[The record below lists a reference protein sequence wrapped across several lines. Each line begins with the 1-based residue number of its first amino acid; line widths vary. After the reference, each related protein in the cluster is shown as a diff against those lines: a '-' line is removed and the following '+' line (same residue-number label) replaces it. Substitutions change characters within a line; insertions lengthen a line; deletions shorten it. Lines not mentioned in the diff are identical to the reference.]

1 MKYSRFTVH
10 TRLTKLEKQLAM
22 ACISTPTSSL
32 KDDSHSLCRP
42 GTAECP
48 VKSLLRSTAYV
59 TRISIRKYCYFCTY
73 GFNAPFLKKKI
84 ARRMRVTGIH
94 CRGHNSA
101 SEPIW
106 DLLLGRLHSML
117 NSARDDTKIADF

>member
-1 MKYSRFTVH
+1 MAFIH
-10 TRLTKLEKQLAM
+10 TRLSNLEKQLAM

-32 KDDSHSLCRP
+32 KDDSLSLCCP

-59 TRISIRKYCYFCTY
+59 TWISIRKYCYFCTY

-84 ARRMRVTGIH
+84 AMLHAGYPLH

-101 SEPIW
+101 QEPIW